1 MLLPNMALAQ
11 GVTFTPGHILA
22 NMEKSA
28 WLSTRRGAKRAAYV
42 IAAPWCPFCK
52 QLYETI
58 LATPQDIDYRFV
70 FMGFRQY
77 GPAVVN
83 AFFSDADDQVG
94 LFYNDTGARNPA
106 LSPRASDLFG
116 HINLVTGHL
125 MAPDFGSMTLGEN
138 VGSATP
144 VGFAYPSVVLRDGG
158 NDSIV
163 SIMGAWMYL
172 DQIGEFCATQAA
184 TAPDPA
190 RYGDYLRAAPQ
201 VSRSAQNF
209 FAREADTPY
218 FAAPVPDAPF
228 VDQIRANSAY
238 PSVGTVAFGGEDWV
252 AVRAFTSTDAL
263 QFARRS
269 GFYTQ

>member
-1 MLLPNMALAQ
+1 MLLPNLALAQ

-42 IAAPWCPFCK
+42 IAAPWCPYCK

-94 LFYNDTGARNPA
+94 LFYSDTGARNSA